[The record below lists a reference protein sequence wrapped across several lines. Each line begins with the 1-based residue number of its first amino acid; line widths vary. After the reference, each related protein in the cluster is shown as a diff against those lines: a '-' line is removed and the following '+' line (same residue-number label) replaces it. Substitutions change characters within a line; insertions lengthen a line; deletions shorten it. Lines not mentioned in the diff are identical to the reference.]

1 MVKVVL
7 SGIMKAATDGNAEI
21 EVDAKNIHQLMEA
34 LERDYPK
41 LEPYIE
47 RGIAVSINGQIFR
60 DSLFQKIPE
69 DAEVYII
76 PRLAGG

>member
-7 SGIMKAATDGNAEI
+7 SGIMKAATDGNASI
-21 EVDAKNIHQLMEA
+21 EVDAKNINQLLNA

-41 LEPYIE
+41 LHPYIE
-47 RGIAVSINGQIFR
+47 RGLAVSIDGQIYR

-69 DAEVYII
+69 DAEVFLI